1 MFLAE
6 SRDSLLPG
14 YNRQVNKMLK
24 EDWRELFQPW
34 LLERGKN
41 YGNNGKVTELEW
53 DEECLS
59 VTVMGTE
66 EYDVELFLD
75 DGEVAEM
82 YCSCPY
88 AKTAIHVSI
97 WRLCCLPRK
106 WEYLKGIPDRI
117 TTSGVFPFPMA
128 GNAGKAHG
136 GRNAR
141 ISDTDCRK

>member
-6 SRDSLLPG
+6 SRDSVLPG

-34 LLERGKN
+34 ILERGKN

-53 DEECLS
+53 DGECLS

-97 WRLCCLPRK
+97 WRLCCLPWKREYWTGMPRRNQNIGSIPISHSGKRWKSSRRK
-106 WEYLKGIPDRI
+106 KCAY
-117 TTSGVFPFPMA
+117 F
-128 GNAGKAHG
+128 
-136 GRNAR
+136 
-141 ISDTDCRK
+141 

>member
-34 LLERGKN
+34 ILERGKN
-41 YGNNGKVTELEW
+41 YGNNEKVTELEW
-53 DEECLS
+53 EGECLS

-106 WEYLKGIPDRI
+106 WEYLKGIPRQNHNI
-117 TTSGVFPFPMA
+117 GSVPIS
-128 GNAGKAHG
+128 HG
-136 GRNAR
+136 GKRWKSSR
-141 ISDTDCRK
+141 RKKCAYF

>member
-6 SRDSLLPG
+6 SRDSVLPG

-34 LLERGKN
+34 ILERGKN

-97 WRLCCLPRK
+97 WRLCCLPWKR
-106 WEYLKGIPDRI
+106 EYLKGIPRQNHNI
-117 TTSGVFPFPMA
+117 GSIPISHSG
-128 GNAGKAHG
+128 K
-136 GRNAR
+136 RWKSSR
-141 ISDTDCRK
+141 RKKCAYF